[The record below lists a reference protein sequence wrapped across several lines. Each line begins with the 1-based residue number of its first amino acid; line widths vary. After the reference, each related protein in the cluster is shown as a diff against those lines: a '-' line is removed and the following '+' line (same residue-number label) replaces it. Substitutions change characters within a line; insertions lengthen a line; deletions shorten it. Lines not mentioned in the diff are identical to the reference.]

1 MYNCIGSM
9 PHAGEE
15 PGHQVCSLLC
25 KIKRLEAPDLLLISA
40 LLLGIIAE
48 LGFPLLCW
56 SWL

>member
-1 MYNCIGSM
+1 M

-40 LLLGIIAE
+40 LLLAIIAE